1 MSAFTPELVKEL
13 AALLKERVGL
23 HIRADGHP
31 ALRIALMA
39 RLEELGAELAA
50 ERSAG
55 RSGATAPDAPEYLK
69 LLRSASGDEELR
81 RLLPL
86 VTVGKTSFFRDDRQ
100 FEALRAILPGLIA
113 RRKGGGRRV
122 AIWSAG
128 CATGEEPYSIAITAA
143 EAGAGPDD
151 LEILATDVNPEAV
164 AFAARG
170 AYEPRRLREV
180 PPEALARHFDR
191 DGDRYVVRA
200 ALRRHIT
207 AIRPHNLV
215 SSIFPRSADGAGWDV
230 VFCRNVIIYFDTPT
244 TQGVL
249 TQFHSVLA
257 PGGYLFL
264 GYSESLFRL
273 FEGFELTEVEGAFL
287 YRRPETARPVPTLPP
302 SSARPHLVPMPAASP
317 QVRHLRL
324 RPAPPRAVS
333 PGAGAAGPA
342 VTPPPE
348 PPLAPQEY
356 LDAAVALFSDGRFG
370 AARELL
376 ERLLE
381 KGGEVLAVRLT
392 LANLYG
398 ILRQVDR
405 AHESYQAA
413 LALEPL
419 SAEAHLFYGIHLLSA
434 EQVDGAAQELS
445 RALFLDPDLILA
457 HYYLGRCR
465 EAQKDVQRARLA
477 YRNALE
483 AFRRRPD
490 GKRQAFLGYYPDIP
504 EDGSAFAR
512 AAEYA
517 LAAL

>member
-1 MSAFTPELVKEL
+1 MTAVSAEHLAEL

-23 HIRADGHP
+23 HIRQDGHS
-31 ALRIALMA
+31 ALRIAVTA
-39 RLEELGAELAA
+39 RLDELRDA
-50 ERSAG
+50 
-55 RSGATAPDAPEYLK
+55 APDGAAYLAI
-69 LLRSASGDEELR
+69 LRSSAGDEELR

-86 VTVGKTSFFRDDRQ
+86 VTVGKTSFFRDERQ
-100 FEALRAILPGLIA
+100 FRALDALLPGLVA
-113 RRKGGGRRV
+113 RARGGGRRV

-128 CATGEEPYSIAITAA
+128 CATGEEPYSIAMSVAA
-143 EAGAGPDD
+143 AGAEPEHVE
-151 LEILATDVNPEAV
+151 LVATDVNPEAV
-164 AFAARG
+164 AHATRGTYDAR
-170 AYEPRRLREV
+170 RVRDV
-180 PPEALARHFDR
+180 PEAFRERHFDR
-191 DGDRYVVRA
+191 DGDRYHVRA
-200 ALRRHIT
+200 GLRRYIA

-215 SSIFPRSADGAGWDV
+215 SSVFPRPTDGGWDL

-249 TQFHSVLA
+249 TQFHNSLA

-273 FEGFELTEVEGAFL
+273 FEGFELTEVAGAFV
-287 YRRPETARPVPTLPP
+287 YRRPDAALRITPLPKPKPLRPVVPVPSAPPAVRHVELRPDASPPVAVSKPTLTP
-302 SSARPHLVPMPAASP
+302 SR
-317 QVRHLRL
+317 
-324 RPAPPRAVS
+324 
-333 PGAGAAGPA
+333 PGA
-342 VTPPPE
+342 
-348 PPLAPQEY
+348 PLAPQEY
-356 LDAAVALFSDGRFG
+356 LDAAVALFAEGRFG

-381 KGGEVLAVRLT
+381 KGGEDLAVRLT

-398 ILRQVDR
+398 ILRQVEKAR
-405 AHESYQAA
+405 ECYVAA
-413 LALEPL
+413 LQLEPL
-419 SAEAHLFYGIHLLSA
+419 SAEAHLFYGIHLLAAGEA
-434 EQVDGAAQELS
+434 EPAALELS
-445 RALFLDPDLILA
+445 RALFLDPDLALA

-465 EAQKDVQRARLA
+465 EAQKDVGRARLS

-483 AFRRRPD
+483 AYRRRPD